1 MTDAPALLVAGVGL
15 SFLGLELLTNA
26 LHESTSRTVRSLV
39 KRSTRSTPGCAL
51 SGLIAGAL
59 VQSTSAVV
67 TVVGSTTSAGI
78 TTLRQALA
86 IVAFANVGT
95 TALVFAGAINIRV
108 AVLMAVGISGVGFAL
123 SHEFR
128 RKAIAAVALGVAL
141 LLYGSDLMGT
151 AAAGVQSAG
160 WFAAFL
166 QTWHDSAAMAFTL
179 GCLASFLTQ
188 STTAIAL
195 MTVAVA
201 NAGLV
206 GGPPALAMI
215 YGANLGST
223 LMRVLLTRRASGATR
238 QVSRFQDLFKTAG
251 AGVFVLLLAAEDRLH
266 VPGVYAAIRLLPVSL
281 PTALATANLAF
292 NGLMALV
299 ATMFVG
305 ALERLVTRT
314 WPSDGGEDLG
324 TPLYAVPEA
333 VADAATATDLL
344 EKEQTRMLTGM
355 REYLTIARTSGGTRA
370 DAASVTLHRRFAR
383 LFHHIEYFQTALVS
397 RHLDEA
403 TSARLGS
410 VQGRQKVLEMLEG
423 SLHQLVGRLGDG
435 WRGGRLQPLIEDV
448 IETIDFLLL
457 CACDTAAES
466 ELERARFLHSLSGD
480 RSEMMAGVR
489 NRYLSPDL
497 SLTAAERGLLLGLT
511 VLFERIVWMVQ
522 NYAELLLRAIDTQP
536 PVELEQPAAQPRPT

>member
-1 MTDAPALLVAGVGL
+1 MIDAPALLVAGVGL

-26 LHESTSRTVRSLV
+26 LQESTSRTVRSLV
-39 KRSTRSTPGCAL
+39 KRSTRSIPGCAL
-51 SGLIAGAL
+51 IGLLAGAL

-67 TVVGSTTSAGI
+67 TVVGSTTSAGM

-86 IVAFANVGT
+86 ILAFANVGT

-108 AVLMAVGISGVGFAL
+108 AVLMAVGMSGVGFAL
-123 SHEFR
+123 LREFR

-141 LLYGSDLMGT
+141 LLYGSDLM
-151 AAAGVQSAG
+151 ANAAGGVQTAG

-166 QTWHDSAAMAFTL
+166 HTWHHSAAMAFTL

-223 LMRVLLTRRASGATR
+223 LMRMLLTRRAFGASR
-238 QVSRFQDLFKTAG
+238 QVSRVQDLFKTAG
-251 AGVFVLLLAAEDRLH
+251 AGVFVLLFALEERLH
-266 VPGVYAAIRLLPVSL
+266 VPGVYAAIGFLPVSL

-292 NGLMALV
+292 NGLMALA
-299 ATMFVG
+299 ATVFVG
-305 ALERLVTRT
+305 TLERFVTRR
-314 WPSDGGEDLG
+314 WPSDLGEDLG
-324 TPLYAVPEA
+324 TPMYAVPEA

-344 EKEQTRMLTGM
+344 EKEQTRMLTSM
-355 REYLTIARTSGGTRA
+355 REYPAIARTSGGTRA
-370 DAASVTLHRRFAR
+370 DAASVALHRRFAR

-397 RHLDEA
+397 KQLDEA
-403 TSARLGS
+403 TSARLGN
-410 VQGRQKVLEMLEG
+410 VQGRQKVLEMLES

-435 WRGGRLQPLIEDV
+435 WRGGRLEPLIEDV
-448 IETIDFLLL
+448 IETLDFLLL
-457 CACDTAAES
+457 CACETAAES
-466 ELERARFLHSLSGD
+466 ELERARFLYTLSGD
-480 RSEMMAGVR
+480 RSEMMSGVR

-497 SLTAAERGLLLGLT
+497 SLTAAERALLLGLT

-522 NYAELLLRAIDTQP
+522 HFAELLLRTVDTPP
-536 PVELEQPAAQPRPT
+536 PVEAQPRPT

>member
-15 SFLGLELLTNA
+15 SFVGLELLTNA
-26 LHESTSRTVRSLV
+26 LQESTSRTVRALV
-39 KRSTRSTPGCAL
+39 KRSTRSTAGRAL
-51 SGLIAGAL
+51 TGLMAGAL
-59 VQSTSAVV
+59 VQSTSAIV
-67 TVVGSTTSAGI
+67 TVTGGTTSAGM

-95 TALVFAGAINIRV
+95 TALVFAGAINIRM
-108 AVLMAVGISGVGFAL
+108 AVLMAVGMAGVGFAL

-128 RKAIAAVALGVAL
+128 RKAIAASVLGVSL
-141 LLYGSDLMGT
+141 LLYGSDLMGS

-160 WFAAFL
+160 WFATLL
-166 QTWHDSAAMAFTL
+166 QTWHDSAAMAFAL

-223 LMRVLLTRRASGATR
+223 LMRMLLTRRAAGASR

-251 AGVFVLLLAAEDRLH
+251 AGLFVLLFAAEERWH
-266 VPGVYAAIRLLPVSL
+266 VPGVYAAIRQLPVSL
-281 PTALATANLAF
+281 PAALATANLVF
-292 NGLMALV
+292 NGSMAVV
-299 ATMFVG
+299 ATVFAGSLVRFV
-305 ALERLVTRT
+305 THT
-314 WPSDGGEDLG
+314 WPSDLGEDLG
-324 TPLYAVPEA
+324 TPMYAVPEA

-344 EKEQTRMLTGM
+344 EREQARMLTGM
-355 REYLTIARTSGGTRA
+355 RDYPAIARTSGGTRA
-370 DAASVTLHRRFAR
+370 DVASVALHRRFTR
-383 LFHHIEYFQTALVS
+383 LFHHIEDFQTALVS
-397 RHLDEA
+397 KQLDEL
-403 TSARLGS
+403 TSARLGN

-423 SLHQLVGRLGDG
+423 SLQQLVGRLGDG
-435 WRGGRLQPLIEDV
+435 WKGGRLEPLIEDV
-448 IETIDFLLL
+448 IETLDFLLL
-457 CACDTAAES
+457 CAGEIAAEP

-480 RSEMMAGVR
+480 RSEMMSGVR

-497 SLTAAERGLLLGLT
+497 SLNAAERALLLGLT

-522 NYAELLLRAIDTQP
+522 HYTELLLRTIDPP
-536 PVELEQPAAQPRPT
+536 PVEAQPRPT

>member
-15 SFLGLELLTNA
+15 SFLGLDLLTNA
-26 LHESTSRTVRSLV
+26 LQESTSRTVRSLV
-39 KRSTRSTPGCAL
+39 RHSTRSTPACAAT
-51 SGLIAGAL
+51 GVVAGAL

-67 TVVGSTTSAGI
+67 TVVGSTTSAGM
-78 TTLRQALA
+78 TSLRQALA

-95 TALVFAGAINIRV
+95 TALVFAGAINIRI
-108 AVLMAVGISGVGFAL
+108 AVLLAVGLSGVGFAL

-141 LLYGSDLMGT
+141 LLYGSELMGNG
-151 AAAGVQSAG
+151 AAGVQSAG
-160 WFAAFL
+160 WFADFL
-166 QTWHDSAAMAFTL
+166 QTWHDSATMAFTL

-223 LMRVLLTRRASGATR
+223 LMRMLLTRRSAGTAR
-238 QVSRFQDLFKTAG
+238 QVSRFQDLFKGAG
-251 AGVFVLLLAAEDRLH
+251 AVVFVLWFAAEARLQL
-266 VPGVYAAIRLLPVSL
+266 PGIYGAIRLLPVSL
-281 PTALATANLAF
+281 PTALAAANLAF

-299 ATMFVG
+299 ATAFMG
-305 ALERLVTRT
+305 PLERFIART
-314 WPSDGGEDLG
+314 WPSDLGEDLG

-344 EKEQTRMLTGM
+344 EKEQTRMLTAM
-355 REYLTIARTSGGTRA
+355 RGYPAIARTAGGTRA
-370 DAASVTLHRRFAR
+370 DIASVALHRRFAR
-383 LFHHIEYFQTALVS
+383 LFHHVEYFQNALVS
-397 RHLDEA
+397 RQLDEQ
-403 TSARLGS
+403 TSARLS
-410 VQGRQKVLEMLEG
+410 NVQGRQKVLEMLEG

-435 WRGGRLQPLIEDV
+435 WRGGRLEPLIEDV
-448 IETIDFLLL
+448 IETLDFLLL
-457 CACDTAAES
+457 CACDTAAEP

-480 RSEMMAGVR
+480 RSEMMSGVR

-497 SLTAAERGLLLGLT
+497 SLTAAERAMLLGLT

-522 NYAELLLRAIDTQP
+522 HYAELLLRTIDARIN
-536 PVELEQPAAQPRPT
+536 LGR